1 MTESPVPPPDDWAA
15 RALRDLAADAAPT
28 PLRPVRLP
36 ALPEIDLYV
45 KDESAH
51 PTGSVKHRLLRELY
65 RAAVQDGT
73 LTEGTPVVMGSGGAA
88 AVAGAYFARLLGLPF
103 TAVLPRTA
111 PAAVHDRIAAHGG
124 RCRTGELPPAAVLE
138 EARTLA
144 GRTGG
149 HFLDHFAAAGRS
161 PDGPAPMPD
170 LGTEIL
176 DGLRGAR
183 HPVPRWLVT
192 GAGTGATSASLG
204 RHLRRHGLPTRLAVA
219 DPEHSAYFPA
229 WASGCDDYATGMPS
243 RIPGIGRPR
252 TEPGFRPEL
261 IDLVVPV
268 PDAAS
273 VAAMRWLHRTAGL
286 ACGPATGTAL
296 WAACHLA
303 ARLRAEGTGGGLVLL
318 AGDGAEP
325 YRTTHLDAGW
335 LAAKG
340 LEPAPYEAG
349 LARFAESG
357 RWTWPPAPR

>member
-1 MTESPVPPPDDWAA
+1 M
-15 RALRDLAADAAPT
+15 
-28 PLRPVRLP
+28 
-36 ALPEIDLYV
+36 
-45 KDESAH
+45 
-51 PTGSVKHRLLRELY
+51 
-65 RAAVQDGT
+65 
-73 LTEGTPVVMGSGGAA
+73 
-88 AVAGAYFARLLGLPF
+88 
-103 TAVLPRTA
+103 
-111 PAAVHDRIAAHGG
+111 
-124 RCRTGELPPAAVLE
+124 
-138 EARTLA
+138 
-144 GRTGG
+144 
-149 HFLDHFAAAGRS
+149 
-161 PDGPAPMPD
+161 
-170 LGTEIL
+170 
-176 DGLRGAR
+176 
-183 HPVPRWLVT
+183 T

-303 ARLRAEGTGGGLVLL
+303 ARLRAEGTGAAWSSSPGT
-318 AGDGAEP
+318 ARS
-325 YRTTHLDAGW
+325 RTAPPTSTPAGW
-335 LAAKG
+335 PPG